1 MKGVD
6 HQNDTY
12 QDLLDQKAVQQAL
25 PIVEEA
31 VGNRLFDFLDR
42 GCRMS
47 EVEEFLKV
55 DPSTVAALLEVLKEM
70 GLVILD
76 EPFVCNAPVS
86 SKYLVSTSPL
96 YSGMDFLA
104 GEESPKYVAEK
115 LAPIL
120 EHFDGPIVFEEGQGT
135 LCSVAFLEGLETLG
149 IEAKQGFG
157 DMDGEGLSLIL
168 TESDD
173 PIRLERIGTDSI
185 IGILGSFNGFGGLHA
200 AIKSFKQRVDGANE
214 PRLSF
219 SKVEQWAAATGHHCT
234 PLLSLTRQTS
244 VLFVSKDVESLKRL
258 AITQE
263 QQVMEKIRRLPVE
276 RLTLLNPKDVVTAE
290 WVVDHC
296 RYGCSSYGT
305 KCCPPNSPTCDESK
319 TRFQEYTKAILIEG
333 QPPGRSFQRMML
345 QAEKIA
351 FKQGYYKAFAY
362 WAGPCDL
369 CTECKPP
376 DPPLKCTA
384 TRPSMESAGIDVFAT
399 VHKQGYDLRTL
410 KDRKEYVKYFGLLLL
425 E

>member
-6 HQNDTY
+6 HQNDAY
-12 QDLLDQKAVQQAL
+12 QDLLDMKAIHKAL

-31 VGNRLFDFLDR
+31 VGNGLFDFLDSGR
-42 GCRMS
+42 EIS
-47 EVEEFLKV
+47 EVEAFLKAQ
-55 DPSTVAALLEVLKEM
+55 PSTAAALLDVLKEM

-76 EPFVCNAPVS
+76 GPFVCNAPIS
-86 SKYLVSTSPL
+86 SNYLVSSSPL
-96 YSGMDFLA
+96 YSGMEFLK
-104 GEESPKYVAEK
+104 GTESPKYIAQK
-115 LAPIL
+115 LVPIL
-120 EHFDGPIVFEEGQGT
+120 EHFDGTVFLEVGQGT
-135 LCSVAFLEGLETLG
+135 LCSVAFLEALRVLG
-149 IEAKQGFG
+149 IEIGQKA
-157 DMDGEGLSLIL
+157 DDSDGEELSLIL
-168 TESDD
+168 TECDD
-173 PIRLERIGTDSI
+173 LNCLDKMSVDSI
-185 IGILGSFNGFGGLHA
+185 VGILGSFEGFGGLHS
-200 AIKSFKQRVDGANE
+200 AIKRYEQRIEGANE
-214 PRLSF
+214 PGLSVT
-219 SKVEQWAAATGHHCT
+219 KVEQWAKATGHHYT

-244 VLFVSKDVESLKRL
+244 VLFVSKNADSLKHL
-258 AITQE
+258 AITNV
-263 QQVMEKIRRLPVE
+263 QQIMAKIRRLPVE
-276 RLTLLNPKDVVTAE
+276 RLTFLDPKDIVTAE

-319 TRFQEYTKAILIEG
+319 TRFQEYSKALLIEG
-333 QPPGRSFQRMML
+333 QPPGRSFQSMML

-369 CTECKPP
+369 CTECNPP
-376 DPPLKCTA
+376 EAPLMCTA

-399 VHKQGYDLRTL
+399 VHKLGYSLRTL